1 MSTRIMLN
9 EENLERV
16 HVIKLLGVWITDT
29 LDWEHNT
36 KELCRKAYS
45 RLSLLTKLKYAGT
58 QTADLILI
66 YNTFIRCL
74 LEYCCVVW
82 HSSLTI
88 AQADY
93 IERVQK
99 TSFKVILGDD
109 YQGYQEALETCGI
122 ETLKT
127 RREKLCLRFGQKCIK
142 SGKHQHLFP
151 TNHPVDVQLR
161 RREPYQVNLAL
172 TERYRSS
179 SIPYIQRLLNLQ
191 NG

>member
-1 MSTRIMLN
+1 MKKIWN
-9 EENLERV
+9 VYV